1 MAKLVRKNVFVEPTV
16 LRRARAIL
24 GVRGESEAIRKAL
37 EIVAFRDEVLKG
49 FDRAA
54 GRARTYGDPWGAA

>member
-1 MAKLVRKNVFVEPTV
+1 MAKLVRKNVFIEPKV
-16 LRRARAIL
+16 LQRARAIL

-54 GRARTYGDPWGAA
+54 GRARAYGDPWGLA

>member
-1 MAKLVRKNVFVEPTV
+1 MAKLVRKNVFIEPGA
-16 LRRARAIL
+16 LRRARMIL
-24 GVRGESEAIRKAL
+24 GVRGESETIRKAL

-54 GRARTYGDPWGAA
+54 GRARHYRDPWDAA

>member
-1 MAKLVRKNVFVEPTV
+1 MAKLVRKNVFIEPGA
-16 LRRARAIL
+16 LRRARMIL

-49 FDRAA
+49 FDRPA
-54 GRARTYGDPWGAA
+54 GRARHYRDPWDPV

>member
-1 MAKLVRKNVFVEPTV
+1 MAKLVRKNVFLEPRT
-16 LRRARAIL
+16 LKRARVIL

-37 EIVAFRDEVLKG
+37 EIVAFRDDVLKG

-54 GRARTYGDPWGAA
+54 GKARKYGDPWDIA

>member
-1 MAKLVRKNVFVEPTV
+1 MAKLVRKNVFIEPGA
-16 LRRARAIL
+16 LRRARMIL

-37 EIVAFRDEVLKG
+37 EIVVFRDEVLKS

-54 GRARTYGDPWGAA
+54 GRARRYGDPWGPA